1 MTFTAAHTILLRRQG
16 LLFVE
21 AGTAALPSNFL
32 EAFEINLAKLG
43 YAVSTRLRQRLQT
56 ISTEALTLLQAQVW
70 SVLAENLGGHR
81 THVPLYRKFPDD
93 VPADT
98 SGLWRR
104 RVLSHF
110 MQAEGQPCLHCG
122 QTGTTHV
129 LNPCMHVV
137 CDQCFDGSNYSACP
151 ICERQV
157 DRQSAFFR
165 REPATGMSTENVRL
179 KLLDLGVSAAQA
191 ARALFGSFC
200 ERTQAMSPVDVADL
214 SAIVTEYGAEVLPWL
229 PATMPVR
236 ENIAHVFG
244 TLLRQCGPAVA
255 MPAAAPYMNTA
266 TDVLRL
272 VASYSGADPGLLP
285 QTVVREFTLAE
296 ARKKKPYRQLFA
308 HSYYDRYTS
317 LKLPVE
323 INRFKM
329 AKLGRPLRRAL
340 MAFMES
346 LPAESMT
353 EDMLRHRSYWIWLG
367 EFLHPAEYRLRFP
380 KVALAF
386 EIVRGKAP
394 DGSRA
399 PAWLTYYGKLEAAI
413 NLSDAGSMTALLLQ
427 RPGELARRFDHALR
441 IAGDDQAAVEALL
454 AGLERCAP
462 QLSTPVLLTLHALL
476 PTRGTRA
483 TSRVYWPKGSVV
495 NGVFARDTRA
505 VLAPAAIARS
515 VAIVERELL
524 ARFAGKPGVGDFII
538 DTRLKTIMVP
548 FNERTASPAAIQLPR
563 GSTIGIAPD
572 KTIRLFLHWCEPER
586 AHCNTDLDLSVGFY
600 DAQWQH
606 VGTCSYYQR
615 ELQGEFGRIAVSA
628 GDLTSAPYPDGASEF
643 IDLDCLVAEKHG
655 IRYAVAVV
663 NNYSGQAFEELEH
676 AFVGLMLR
684 GDTGGDHFDPR
695 TVEMKFNLQG
705 GDGIFMPMVLD
716 LEKKSLH
723 WLDVYSRGNL
733 EFNNVASS
741 NTAITSICPTMI
753 DYFASGVR
761 ANMFDLALLHAA
773 ARAQRVLLRGERN
786 IVIERIA
793 GESASQFLQRLRGG
807 EGADVAAFDLR
818 HDQQTM
824 AALLDGDM
832 VLPQATLAYIL
843 KPGVMAGTLS
853 ASDYL
858 A

>member
-1 MTFTAAHTILLRRQG
+1 MTFTASHTILLRRQG
-16 LLFVE
+16 LLYVE
-21 AGTAALPSNFL
+21 AGAASLPSNFI

-56 ISTEALTLLQAQVW
+56 ISTEALTTLQAQVW
-70 SVLAENLGGHR
+70 SVLAEGVGGHR
-81 THVPLYRKFPDD
+81 AHEPLYRRFPVD
-93 VPADT
+93 VPEDT
-98 SGLWRR
+98 FGLWRQ

-157 DRQSAFFR
+157 DRQSAFFK
-165 REPATGMSTENVRL
+165 REPAKESPRESVKL
-179 KLLDLGVSAAQA
+179 KLLDLGASAEQA
-191 ARALFGSFC
+191 TRELFVRFC

-214 SAIVTEYGAEVLPWL
+214 SAIVTEFGADVLPSL
-229 PATMPVR
+229 PATIPVR

-244 TLLRQCGPAVA
+244 TLLRQCGPAVT

-272 VASYSGADPGLLP
+272 IASYSGADPGLLP
-285 QTVVREFTLAE
+285 QTALRDFTIAE
-296 ARKKKPYRQLFA
+296 ARKKKQYRELYA
-308 HSYYDRYTS
+308 HSYYDRFTS
-317 LKLPVE
+317 LKLAVE

-340 MAFMES
+340 IEFMES
-346 LPAESMT
+346 LSPESMT
-353 EDMLRHRSYWIWLG
+353 DDMLRHRSYWVWLG
-367 EFLHPAEYRLRFP
+367 EFLHPAEYKQRFP
-380 KVALAF
+380 AVARAF
-386 EIVRGKAP
+386 EIVRRKAP

-413 NLSDAGSMTALLLQ
+413 NLSDASSMTALLLQ

-441 IAGDDQAAVEALL
+441 IAGDDEAAVEGLL
-454 AGLERCAP
+454 AGFGRCAP
-462 QLSTPVLLTLHALL
+462 KFSTPVLLTLRALL

-483 TSRVYWPKGSVV
+483 NSRVYWPKGSVV
-495 NGVFARDTRA
+495 NGVFAYDKRP
-505 VLAPAAIARS
+505 VLAPAAIERS

-524 ARFAGKPGVGDFII
+524 ARFEGKPSVGDFVI
-538 DTRLKTIMVP
+538 DARLKTIMVP
-548 FNERTASPAAIQLPR
+548 FNERTASQAAIQLPR
-563 GSTIGIAPD
+563 GSTIAIAPE
-572 KTIRLFLHWCEPER
+572 KTIRMFLHWCEPEK
-586 AHCNTDLDLSVGFY
+586 AHFDTDLDLSIGFY

-615 ELQGEFGRIAVSA
+615 VLQGEFGKIAVSA
-628 GDLTSAPYPDGASEF
+628 GDLTSAPYPNGASEF
-643 IDLDCLVAEKHG
+643 IDLDCAMAEKHG

-663 NNYSGQAFEELEH
+663 NNYSGQAFEQLEH
-676 AFVGLMLR
+676 AFVGMMLR
-684 GDTGGDHFDPR
+684 GDTQGHHFDPR

-705 GDGIFMPMVLD
+705 GDGIFMPMVID

-723 WLDVYSRGNL
+723 WLDVYSRGKL

-753 DYFASGVR
+753 EYFASGVR

-773 ARAQRVLLRGERN
+773 ARAERVLLRGDRD

-793 GESASQFLQRLRGG
+793 GEPSNQFLQRLRSG
-807 EGADVAAFDLR
+807 EGAEVAAFDLR
-818 HDQQTM
+818 HDKQTM
-824 AALLDGDM
+824 VALLDGDM
-832 VLPQATLAYIL
+832 VLPQDTLAYVL
-843 KPGVMAGTLS
+843 KPGAMVSTMS

-858 A
+858 S

>member
-1 MTFTAAHTILLRRQG
+1 MTFTASHEILLRRQG

-21 AGTAALPSNFL
+21 AGTAALPSNFI

-56 ISTEALTLLQAQVW
+56 ISTEALTTLQAQAW

-81 THVPLYRKFPDD
+81 AHVPLYRSFPDD

-98 SGLWRR
+98 FGMWQQ

-110 MQAEGQPCLHCG
+110 MQGDDQPCLHCG
-122 QTGTTHV
+122 LTGTTHV

-157 DRQSAFFR
+157 DRQSAFFK
-165 REPATGMSTENVRL
+165 PAPARNTTNEAVTF
-179 KLLDLGVSAAQA
+179 KFLDLGVSAEQST
-191 ARALFGSFC
+191 RQLFVAFC
-200 ERTQAMSPVDVADL
+200 QRKQAMSPVDVADL
-214 SAIVTEYGAEVLPWL
+214 SDIVTEYGPTILSSLP
-229 PATMPVR
+229 PAIPVR

-244 TLLRQCGPAVA
+244 TLLRHYGPEIT

-272 VASYSGADPGLLP
+272 IACYSCADPCLLP
-285 QTVVREFTLAE
+285 KTIARDIPVAE
-296 ARKKKPYRQLFA
+296 AKTKKRYRALFE
-308 HSYYDRYTS
+308 HRNFDRFTS

-323 INRFKM
+323 VCRFKV
-329 AKLGRPLRRAL
+329 AKLGRPLRRSL
-340 MAFMES
+340 LEFMES
-346 LPAESMT
+346 LAPESMT
-353 EDMLRHRSYWIWLG
+353 DDMLRHRSYWVWLG
-367 EFLHPAEYRLRFP
+367 EFLHPAEYKQRFP
-380 KVALAF
+380 NVARAF
-386 EIVRGKAP
+386 EIVRRKAP

-413 NLSDAGSMTALLLQ
+413 NLNDAGSMTALLLQ

-441 IAGDDQAAVEALL
+441 IAGNDEAAIEALL
-454 AGLERCAP
+454 AGFARCAP
-462 QLSTPVLLTLHALL
+462 KFSTPVLLTLLALL

-483 TSRVYWPKGSVV
+483 RSRVYWPKGSVV
-495 NGVFARDTRA
+495 NGIFARDKRP
-505 VLAPAAIARS
+505 VLAPATIERS

-524 ARFAGKPGVGDFII
+524 VRFEHKPAVGDFVI
-538 DTRLKTIMVP
+538 DAALKTIMVP

-563 GSTIGIAPD
+563 GSTIGVAPE
-572 KTIRLFLHWCEPER
+572 KTIRLFLHWCEPEKT
-586 AHCNTDLDLSVGFY
+586 HFDTDLDLSIGFY

-606 VGTCSYYQR
+606 VGTCSYYR
-615 ELQGEFGRIAVSA
+615 RVFQGQFGQIAVSA
-628 GDLTSAPYPDGASEF
+628 GDLTSAPYPNGASEF
-643 IDLDCLVAEKHG
+643 IDLDCAMAEKHG

-663 NNYSGQAFEELEH
+663 NNYSGQAFEQLEH
-676 AFVGLMLR
+676 AFVGMMLR
-684 GDTGGDHFDPR
+684 GDTQGHHFDPR

-705 GDGIFMPMVLD
+705 ADGIFMPMAID
-716 LEKKSLH
+716 LEKKTLH
-723 WLDVYSRGNL
+723 WLDVYSQGKL

-773 ARAQRVLLRGERN
+773 ARADRVLVRGTRN
-786 IVIERIA
+786 TVVARVA
-793 GESASQFLQRLRGG
+793 GESSIQFLQRLRSG
-807 EGADVAAFDLR
+807 EGAGEAALSVR
-818 HDQQTM
+818 HDRPAM

-832 VLPQATLAYIL
+832 ALPPDSAAYVL
-843 KPGVMAGTLS
+843 KPGALAGTMS
-853 ASDYL
+853 ASDFL
-858 A
+858 S